1 MGENTTFEQLKRNI
15 QSVIDLLA
23 IRKLKEANN
32 RLQSIQEH
40 IEDMLDATSD
50 DVTLV
55 EVSKYQVLVQHLQ
68 QKIFQSE

>member
-15 QSVIDLLA
+15 QAVIDLLA

-40 IEDMLDATSD
+40 IEAILDTTSD
-50 DVTLV
+50 DLLLV

>member
-15 QSVIDLLA
+15 QAVIDLLA

-40 IEDMLDATSD
+40 IEVILDTTSD
-50 DVTLV
+50 DLMLV

>member
-15 QSVIDLLA
+15 QAVIDLLA

-40 IEDMLDATSD
+40 IEAILDTTSD
-50 DVTLV
+50 DLMLV

>member
-1 MGENTTFEQLKRNI
+1 MGENITFEHLKQNI
-15 QSVIDLLA
+15 QAVIDLLA

-40 IEDMLDATSD
+40 IEAILDTTSD
-50 DVTLV
+50 DLILV

>member
-1 MGENTTFEQLKRNI
+1 MGENTTFEQLKRSI
-15 QSVIDLLA
+15 QAVIDLLA

-40 IEDMLDATSD
+40 IEAILDTTSD
-50 DVTLV
+50 DLLLV

>member
-1 MGENTTFEQLKRNI
+1 MGEITTFEQLKRNI

-23 IRKLKEANN
+23 IRKLKEANI
-32 RLQSIQEH
+32 RLKSIQEH
-40 IEDMLDATSD
+40 VEVILDTTSD
-50 DVTLV
+50 DLILV

>member
-15 QSVIDLLA
+15 QAVIDLLA

-40 IEDMLDATSD
+40 IEDILDTTSD
-50 DVTLV
+50 DLLV
-55 EVSKYQVLVQHLQ
+55 VEISKYQVLVQHLQ

>member
-1 MGENTTFEQLKRNI
+1 MGENTTFEQLKHNI
-15 QSVIDLLA
+15 QAVIDLLA

-40 IEDMLDATSD
+40 IEAILDTTSD
-50 DVTLV
+50 DLLLV

>member
-40 IEDMLDATSD
+40 IEFMLDTTSD

>member
-40 IEDMLDATSD
+40 IEAMLDATSD

>member
-1 MGENTTFEQLKRNI
+1 MSENTTFEHLKQNI
-15 QSVIDLLA
+15 QAVIDLLA

-40 IEDMLDATSD
+40 IEDILDGTSD
-50 DVTLV
+50 DVMLV

>member
-1 MGENTTFEQLKRNI
+1 MGENTTFEHLKQNI
-15 QSVIDLLA
+15 QAVIDLLA

-40 IEDMLDATSD
+40 IEAILDTTSD
-50 DVTLV
+50 DLILV

>member
-15 QSVIDLLA
+15 QAVIDLLA

-40 IEDMLDATSD
+40 IEAILDTTSD
-50 DVTLV
+50 GLLLV
-55 EVSKYQVLVQHLQ
+55 EVSKYQILVQHLQ

>member
-1 MGENTTFEQLKRNI
+1 MGENTTFEHLKQNI
-15 QSVIDLLA
+15 QAVIDLLA

-40 IEDMLDATSD
+40 IEDILDGTSD
-50 DVTLV
+50 DVMLV

>member
-15 QSVIDLLA
+15 QAVIDLLA

-40 IEDMLDATSD
+40 IEAILDTTSD
-50 DVTLV
+50 DLLLV
-55 EVSKYQVLVQHLQ
+55 EVSKYQILVQHLQ

>member
-1 MGENTTFEQLKRNI
+1 MGENTTFEHLKQNI
-15 QSVIDLLA
+15 QAVIDLLA

-40 IEDMLDATSD
+40 IEDILDGTSD
-50 DVTLV
+50 DDMLV